1 MGIDYYSCDECG
13 EAFPDVCGYAVC
25 TDCGN
30 RLCSKCMNEYGVSGE
45 MSSAESLEEVEEEFK
60 DEYDLCP
67 FCSDDII
74 TDDVLLAF
82 AIEMLDT
89 TKEKLIEEYLKDV

>member
-1 MGIDYYSCDECG
+1 LGIDYYSCDVCG
-13 EAFPDVCGYAVC
+13 KAFPDVCSYSVC
-25 TDCGN
+25 EDCGSH
-30 RLCSKCMNEYGVSGE
+30 LCGSCRDEYGVGH
-45 MSSAESLEEVEEEFK
+45 SLACSETIEKIDWEFK

-74 TDDVLLAF
+74 TDEALLAF

>member
-1 MGIDYYSCDECG
+1 
-13 EAFPDVCGYAVC
+13 
-25 TDCGN
+25 
-30 RLCSKCMNEYGVSGE
+30 
-45 MSSAESLEEVEEEFK
+45 MSAASLESEEDQDEF
-60 DEYDLCP
+60 DLCP

>member
-1 MGIDYYSCDECG
+1 MC
-13 EAFPDVCGYAVC
+13 
-25 TDCGN
+25 
-30 RLCSKCMNEYGVSGE
+30 
-45 MSSAESLEEVEEEFK
+45 SAESLEEVEEEFK

-74 TDDVLLAF
+74 TDEALLAF

-89 TKEKLIEEYLKDV
+89 TKEKLIEEYLKDG

>member
-1 MGIDYYSCDECG
+1 
-13 EAFPDVCGYAVC
+13 
-25 TDCGN
+25 
-30 RLCSKCMNEYGVSGE
+30 
-45 MSSAESLEEVEEEFK
+45 MSAASLEAEEDQDEF
-60 DEYDLCP
+60 DLCP

-89 TKEKLIEEYLKDV
+89 TKEKLIEEYLKDGKS